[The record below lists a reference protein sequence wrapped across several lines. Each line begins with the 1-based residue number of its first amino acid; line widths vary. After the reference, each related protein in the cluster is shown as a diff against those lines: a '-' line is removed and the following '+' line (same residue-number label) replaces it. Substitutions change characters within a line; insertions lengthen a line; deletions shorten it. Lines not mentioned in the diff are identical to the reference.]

1 MNNILKNRNA
11 VIGLVV
17 AIVLLVLVGGF
28 VLLSGK
34 SSNQAQN
41 TQTALPTQVPIPT
54 LSPDSIGLSL
64 TESAD
69 MHKATMIITN
79 TTDITSV
86 DYQLSYN
93 AQVSGQ
99 DVPRGTIG
107 HVDVKTPGQTIS
119 QDMVLGTCSDV
130 CHYDT
135 GITGLKIIVKVT
147 KSDGKVYQVEKS
159 L

>member
-11 VIGLVV
+11 VIGIAVV
-17 AIVLLVLVGGF
+17 IVLLVLVGGF
-28 VLLSGK
+28 ILLSGK

-41 TQTALPTQVPIPT
+41 AQTALPTQVPIPT

-69 MHKATMIITN
+69 MHKATMKITT